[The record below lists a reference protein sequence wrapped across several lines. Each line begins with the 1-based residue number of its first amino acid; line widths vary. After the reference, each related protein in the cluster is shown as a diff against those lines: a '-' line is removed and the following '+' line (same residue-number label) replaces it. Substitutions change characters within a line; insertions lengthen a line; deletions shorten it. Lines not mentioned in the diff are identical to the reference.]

1 MTRDQFTLVLIVS
14 LPCVAVVGT
23 IAIVTAAVAQMKRP
37 Q

>member
-1 MTRDQFTLVLIVS
+1 MTSDQLGVVLIVS
-14 LPCVAVVGT
+14 VPCVAVVGT